1 MKQLNGTLSNR
12 NVKYFSK
19 RKIFVFENYVFQ
31 RELLSWHIPCSIP
44 TCFDFFFCPFCPLL
58 CHDGN
63 TAVGLG
69 WKLLCS
75 SSVPGEMLP
84 RRWKDLCT
92 TSVVQSISTWVQ
104 HSALT
109 VAFVKNLTPEHLR
122 LILSQPEPVAS
133 EGDCPALSAGNLL
146 LWAYM
151 FLHVS
156 EARVFL
162 DTL

>member
-1 MKQLNGTLSNR
+1 MGLSLIEMWNILAKERFLFLRIMSSRENSFHGISLAQFQLAL
-12 NVKYFSK
+12 
-19 RKIFVFENYVFQ
+19 I
-31 RELLSWHIPCSIP
+31 
-44 TCFDFFFCPFCPLL
+44 FFFSPFCPLL

-133 EGDCPALSAGNLL
+133 EGDCPAPSAGNLL